1 MIWSGAMMLDHLGE
15 HDAAKGIESA
25 IERALGDA
33 RTRTRDL
40 GGTLGTEAAGEA
52 VAQALG

>member
-15 HDAAKGIESA
+15 HDAAKAIEAA

-40 GGTLGTEAAGEA
+40 GGSLGTEAAGKA
-52 VAQALG
+52 VEQAL